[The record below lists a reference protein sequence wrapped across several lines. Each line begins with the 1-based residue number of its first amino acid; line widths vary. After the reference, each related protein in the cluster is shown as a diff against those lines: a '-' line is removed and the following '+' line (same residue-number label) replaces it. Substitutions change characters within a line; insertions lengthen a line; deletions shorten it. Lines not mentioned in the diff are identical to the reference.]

1 MKTRAIEGALDPCSS
16 EVTISGA
23 IDAFIEY
30 VQHRSPSDHTC
41 ISYAS
46 DLHQF
51 ADYLEAQGIED
62 VGRVDMLVLRAYLR
76 TLSGWSFAK
85 ATVARKLSSLR
96 SFFAFLKKRGLR
108 EDDPARNLQGPGTRR
123 PLPRALSEEAVGHLF
138 EAAEAETEESVR
150 VRATAILELLYGC
163 GLRISELTGLRW
175 KDTDLDERWLIIL
188 GKGNK
193 ERRVPFG
200 NCARRAL
207 LALRGLSAGTALE
220 GNDSPSEL
228 RAGEGPDE
236 GYVFEGRKGRPLTVR
251 TVHRIVTGLAAQA
264 GLEGVTPHTLRH
276 SCATH
281 LLEHGASLK
290 FVQEFLGHESL
301 STTQIYLTVSASWMK
316 DSYAAAHPRA
326 NIE

>member
-1 MKTRAIEGALDPCSS
+1 METRTELKMD
-16 EVTISGA
+16 GA
-23 IDAFIEY
+23 IDAFTEY
-30 VQHRSPSDHTC
+30 VRHRSPSDHTFVNY
-41 ISYAS
+41 SS
-46 DLHQF
+46 DLRQF
-51 ADYLEAQGIED
+51 ADYLEAQGMDD
-62 VGRVDMLVLRAYLR
+62 VAQVDTPVLRAYLR
-76 TLSGWSFAK
+76 TLSGWNFSR

-96 SFFAFLKKRGLR
+96 SFFAFLKKRGFR
-108 EDDPARNLQGPGTRR
+108 EDDPARALQGPRTRR
-123 PLPRALSEEAVGHLF
+123 PLPRALSEEAIGRLF
-138 EAAEAETEESVR
+138 EAAEGEEGNARTRDV
-150 VRATAILELLYGC
+150 AILELLYGC

-175 KDTDLDERWLIIL
+175 QDVDLDERWLIIL

-207 LALRGLSAGTALE
+207 LVLKE
-220 GNDSPSEL
+220 
-228 RAGEGPDE
+228 EGPVGE
-236 GYVFEGRKGRPLTVR
+236 YVFAGRKDSPLTVR
-251 TVHRIVTGLAAQA
+251 TVHRAVTALAAQA

-316 DSYAAAHPRA
+316 ESYAAAHPRA
-326 NIE
+326 NIEQ

>member
-1 MKTRAIEGALDPCSS
+1 MEVSGEGCPPPELKTTGGSEGAGSS
-16 EVTISGA
+16 ELKMGGA

-30 VQHRSPSDHTC
+30 VQHRSPSDHTS

-46 DLHQF
+46 DLRQF
-51 ADYLEAQGIED
+51 ADYLEAQGIGD
-62 VGRVDMLVLRAYLR
+62 VGRVDTPVLRAYLR

-108 EDDPARNLQGPGTRR
+108 EDDPARNLQGPGARR
-123 PLPRALSEEAVGHLF
+123 HLPRALSEEAVGRLF
-138 EAAEAETEESVR
+138 EAAEAGTEETTR
-150 VRATAILELLYGC
+150 VRDTAVLELLYGC
-163 GLRISELTGLRW
+163 GLRISELAGLRW
-175 KDTDLDERWLIIL
+175 QDVDLDERWLIIL

-200 NCARRAL
+200 NCARRSL
-207 LALRGLSAGTALE
+207 LTLREKG
-220 GNDSPSEL
+220 PV
-228 RAGEGPDE
+228 GE
-236 GYVFEGRKGRPLTVR
+236 YVFAGRNGNPLTVR

-316 DSYAAAHPRA
+316 ESYAAAHPRA
-326 NIE
+326 NVE

>member
-1 MKTRAIEGALDPCSS
+1 MEVSGGPCPPEFKTAGGSEGACPPELKMG
-16 EVTISGA
+16 GA

-30 VQHRSPSDHTC
+30 VQHRSPSDHTA

-46 DLHQF
+46 DLRQF
-51 ADYLEAQGIED
+51 SDYLEAQGMGGD
-62 VGRVDMLVLRAYLR
+62 VGRVDTPVLRAYLR
-76 TLSGWSFAK
+76 TLSGWNFSR
-85 ATVARKLSSLR
+85 ATMARKLSSLR
-96 SFFAFLKKRGLR
+96 GFFAFLKKRGLR
-108 EDDPARNLQGPGTRR
+108 EDDPARSLRGPGTRR
-123 PLPRALSEEAVGHLF
+123 PLPRALSEEAVSRLF
-138 EAAEAETEESVR
+138 EAVEAEAGEDTR
-150 VRATAILELLYGC
+150 VRDTAILELLYGC

-175 KDTDLDERWLIIL
+175 QDVDIDERWLTIL

-207 LALRGLSAGTALE
+207 LTLKE
-220 GNDSPSEL
+220 GGPV
-228 RAGEGPDE
+228 GE
-236 GYVFEGRKGRPLTVR
+236 YVFAGRKGKPLTVR
-251 TVHRIVTGLAAQA
+251 TVHRVVTALAAQA

-316 DSYAAAHPRA
+316 ESYAAAHPRA
-326 NIE
+326 NVE